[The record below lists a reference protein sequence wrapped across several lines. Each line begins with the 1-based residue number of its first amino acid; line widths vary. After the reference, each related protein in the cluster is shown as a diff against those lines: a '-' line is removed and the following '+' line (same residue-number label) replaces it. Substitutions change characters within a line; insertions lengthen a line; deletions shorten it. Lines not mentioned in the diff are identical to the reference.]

1 MNGPTRRD
9 FLRVSGLTAAGAVA
23 GTTLAATSAHAAGI
37 DYTARKTFDGW
48 DRLFQ
53 QGGPGQPDQPNDNT
67 NADGRSGM
75 LAWSQSYVLLGLVRM
90 YETYRDTYYLD
101 RLIENIDQ
109 VLSVRDSER
118 GVTDYRGLSLPAWR
132 ADHPYTTGFTTLA
145 DSNGQ
150 LAAGDPPGAAVRR
163 GHHGDRAR
171 RLSSGHLHAPARQR
185 LREPHR
191 HPHRPLDGPG
201 QP

>member
-1 MNGPTRRD
+1 
-9 FLRVSGLTAAGAVA
+9 
-23 GTTLAATSAHAAGI
+23 
-37 DYTARKTFDGW
+37 
-48 DRLFQ
+48 
-53 QGGPGQPDQPNDNT
+53 
-67 NADGRSGM
+67 M

-150 LAAGDPPGAAVRR
+150 PLPRDPPGAAVRR
-163 GHHGDRAR
+163 GHHGDRDSPAR
-171 RLSSGHLHAPARQR
+171 RRTPSRPAGQHLVNRTVTHTDLTMDPASPDYAVSRIY
-185 LREPHR
+185 
-191 HPHRPLDGPG
+191 RPLRAHCS
-201 QP
+201 